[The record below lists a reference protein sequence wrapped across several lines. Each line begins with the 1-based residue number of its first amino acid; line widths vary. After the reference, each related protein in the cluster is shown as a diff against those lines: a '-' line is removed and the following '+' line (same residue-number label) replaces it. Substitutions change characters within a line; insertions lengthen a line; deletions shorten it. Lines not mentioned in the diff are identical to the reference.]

1 MASSGV
7 VFICYDVAMKIPTK
21 KLNNGFEL
29 PVYGMG
35 LARVGGAYERDTSQ
49 DEEWL
54 KAIQDATDNGVT
66 HFDTAEA
73 YGAGHSEEL
82 LGQAIKS
89 TDRKKLT
96 IASKVSAWNQS
107 YDGVR
112 KSCEESLKRL
122 DTDYIDLYMLHA
134 FPEKGKPI
142 TEAMRAMTELVDQ
155 GLIKHIGVSNLT
167 VPRFKAAQ
175 DATPHKIVCNQL
187 HYNVQFREAEHRGI
201 LEYSQ
206 ANDVFVVAWKPIQRG
221 ELPKANILEK
231 MAQKYGKTW
240 RQVAINWLVSQ
251 EHVVTISKTTAVSHL
266 QENLGA
272 LDWTMETEDIE
283 RIRKEFPGQEIVGD
297 WPLDYEADLEP

>member
-1 MASSGV
+1 
-7 VFICYDVAMKIPTK
+7 MKIPTK

-35 LARVGGAYERDTSQ
+35 LARVGGAFERDASQ
-49 DEEWL
+49 DKEWL
-54 KAIQDATDNGVT
+54 KAVNDAIENGVT

-82 LGQAIKS
+82 LGEAIKGF
-89 TDRKKLT
+89 DRKKLI
-96 IASKVSAWNQS
+96 IASKVSAWNQT

-112 KSCEESLKRL
+112 KACEASLKRL
-122 DTDYIDLYMLHA
+122 GTDYIDLYMLHT

-142 TEAMRAMTELVDQ
+142 TETMRAMTGLVDQ

-167 VPRFKAAQ
+167 IDRFKAAQ

-187 HYNVQFREAEHRGI
+187 HYNVQFRETEHRGI

-206 ANDVFVVAWKPIQRG
+206 KNDIFVVAWKPVQRG
-221 ELPKANILEK
+221 ELPQANILNEL
-231 MAQKYGKTW
+231 AQKYNKTW
-240 RQVAINWLVSQ
+240 RQVAINWLTSQ
-251 EHVVTISKTTAVSHL
+251 DHVVTICKTTSLEHL

-283 RIRKEFPGQEIVGD
+283 RIRKEFPGQEIVGN
-297 WPLDYEADLEP
+297 WPLDYEADMEP